1 MLPQDVLEA
10 VDRMEGMTSG
20 NKKWVIYRGK
30 ALMEVVFS
38 MCVHRIR
45 QGTKRRQ
52 QFGTAYR
59 KCTMVPCL

>member
-30 ALMEVVFS
+30 ALMEVVSS

-45 QGTKRRQ
+45 QETKRRL
-52 QFGTAYR
+52 QFGIVYR
-59 KCTMVPCL
+59 KCTMGHCL